1 MYSTEELSTALRHD
15 IYVIAI
21 VFNNHAYG
29 ASRWDQM
36 HRFGERFIGTDLH
49 NPDFMKLAEAY
60 GVTGLRCEPG
70 GLGQTLRKALLVNAP
85 VLLEVEV
92 PIMMPPFQIV

>member
-1 MYSTEELSTALRHD
+1 MPVPQHDIREDALGKCARHD
-15 IYVIAI
+15 
-21 VFNNHAYG
+21 
-29 ASRWDQM
+29 
-36 HRFGERFIGTDLH
+36 ERFIGTDLH

-60 GVTGLRCEPG
+60 GVTGLRCDPAS
-70 GLGQTLRKALLVNAP
+70 LGQTLRKALSVKAP